1 MTQHLITNGSEL
13 ISQAAIDA
21 GVNFFAGYPITPASS
36 VYSAMLNKLQAEGKV
51 ALGVSDE
58 ISGIAMCIGAAM
70 RGAKSMTAT
79 AAPGLSLMIESI
91 GYAFATETPMLI
103 VLGQRLGPSTGAAT
117 QSAEGDISFIQTLVS
132 GGFTIPVIAPNS
144 IFNCYEMT
152 IKAINVSEML
162 RTPVILL
169 TEKDIIMSTVNVDYQ
184 KLQAVK
190 ESQAILQRP
199 YHNFESTKPYKT
211 YDFNQLSEVPEFV
224 AAGVGGEDRVVA
236 TASTH
241 DKAGNLSKTS
251 KEALEVIQH
260 LKDKTEKNLDKYSF
274 HEFSKYSESPDYDKT
289 KNHKQTK
296 SITVISFLQTDLS
309 AREAVIKARQQG
321 IKVNHL
327 TLYTLFPVLES
338 VITNAIEDAE
348 LIVIPEINI
357 SGQYADIIKHLF
369 FNKENKKIEHIKI
382 NSIAKLISPKDILK
396 VLEGHK

>member
-117 QSAEGDISFIQTLVS
+117 QSAEGDISFIQTLIS
-132 GGFTIPVIAPNS
+132 GGFSIPVIAPNS

-169 TEKDIIMSTVNVDYQ
+169 TEKDIIMSTVNVDFE

-190 ESQAILQRP
+190 ESQTIIERK
-199 YHNFESTKPYKT
+199 YHNFDSDKAYKT

-274 HEFSKYSESPDYDKT
+274 HEFSRYSESPDYIANQNHSKT
-289 KNHKQTK
+289 
-296 SITVISFLQTDLS
+296 ITIISFLQTDLS
-309 AREAVIKARQQG
+309 ARDAVIQARKKG

-327 TLYTLFPVLES
+327 TLYTLFPVLEN
-338 VITNAIEDAE
+338 VITSAIQDAE

-369 FNKENKKIEHIKI
+369 FNREDKRIEHIKI
-382 NSIAKLISPKDILK
+382 NSIAKLISPNEILK
-396 VLEGHK
+396 VLEEHK